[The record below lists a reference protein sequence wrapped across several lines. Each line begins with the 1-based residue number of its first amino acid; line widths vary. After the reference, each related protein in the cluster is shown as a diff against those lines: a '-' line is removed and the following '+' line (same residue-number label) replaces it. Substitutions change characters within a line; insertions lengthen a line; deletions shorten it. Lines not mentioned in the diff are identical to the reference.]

1 MAGLSFLKKAPTRE
15 KILNKVVVV
24 PLDKGVRGFHFHPF
38 IESYKHIVTPKVL
51 KEEFGLFSVSSFY
64 RNGVT
69 DNEYQVTIVLPA
81 VDDKD
86 ARNNYNKVQRFK
98 KLVSPTIKELQNQLG
113 LVKMSIYPMM
123 KKQIGYITAVDEE
136 VDLDAG
142 FANGYPKVIKISF
155 TFAVDE
161 MYAEVFGRA
170 KPDFDSVVASQ
181 DQTPQDNSKK
191 NLAQRA
197 ATVKANKKLQPKL
210 TPKQLARLEGISEK
224 EAKRRMAQPGYGLV
238 IE

>member
-64 RNGVT
+64 
-69 DNEYQVTIVLPA
+69 
-81 VDDKD
+81 
-86 ARNNYNKVQRFK
+86 
-98 KLVSPTIKELQNQLG
+98 
-113 LVKMSIYPMM
+113 
-123 KKQIGYITAVDEE
+123 ITAVDEE

-181 DQTPQDNSKK
+181 DQTPQDNSPK